1 MRQRAL
7 KARKR
12 REGEEG
18 GVAHMTGLLARPA
31 METRNRRGEG
41 AKARAAERRDAG
53 GSSAAA
59 GRGAASLDT
68 VPVIAAG
75 VGGICEEGED
85 GWGGGWSLTGF
96 VARFWS

>member
-1 MRQRAL
+1 
-7 KARKR
+7 
-12 REGEEG
+12 
-18 GVAHMTGLLARPA
+18 MTGLLARPA

-41 AKARAAERRDAG
+41 AKARVAERRDAG

-75 VGGICEEGED
+75 VGENCEEGED
-85 GWGGGWSLTGF
+85 GGGVGRSRGLLRGF
-96 VARFWS
+96 GVEMRRGALLLVSINK